1 MLTRW
6 CCDAVV
12 AWPSQIGRK
21 RREYRSVGKQ
31 LGLGIVPHHVDDRG
45 PRDWPSLHR
54 PPTAEYPVSGRN
66 SESPNKV
73 TPQTHSLNCPHRCS
87 RFASSRS
94 TRNRGWAVGGG
105 ILVAWRSRIA
115 FRGNSLLRRLNF
127 HARRFGADAGTPLA
141 YDGRA
146 GSNGRNAIVWHKH
159 CLHLRSDARILA
171 YYDPAPPVSAGRNKI
186 SSSPVAARPRWFI
199 CLGGGRGSRFGSGRI
214 LARMPFSIFMRGESG

>member
-6 CCDAVV
+6 CCDAAV
-12 AWPSQIGRK
+12 AWPCQSGRE
-21 RREYRSVGKQ
+21 RWEYRSVGKQ
-31 LGLGIVPHHVDDRG
+31 LGLGIVAHHVDDRG

-54 PPTAEYPVSGRN
+54 PFTAEYPVSGGN
-66 SESPNKV
+66 PESPKV
-73 TPQTHSLNCPHRCS
+73 TPQTHSFNFPHRCS

-115 FRGNSLLRRLNF
+115 FRGNSLLRRLNV

-141 YDGRA
+141 YDGRV

-159 CLHLRSDARILA
+159 CLHFRGDARILA
-171 YYDPAPPVSAGRNKI
+171 DYDPAPPALRDRTEI
-186 SSSPVAARPRWFI
+186 
-199 CLGGGRGSRFGSGRI
+199 
-214 LARMPFSIFMRGESG
+214 